1 MVLVFDVAGDMALF
15 RKPYTTTS
23 MVSYP
28 FPPPTAVAGLLAAI
42 IGINHEAGQEAKNA
56 RYWDKMSGVQVAIAL
71 QSPLRWINTAVNL
84 MKIKTRNEHM
94 TEHIQVKHQ
103 LVKKPRYRI
112 YVQGGEIYPH
122 LKQRLERE
130 EFIYTPCLGAAY
142 ALADIE
148 YQGEYNAV
156 AADMET
162 GFNTIVPAYEGLELD
177 IVRSGAVFSEQVPVQ
192 MNAVRRLGSTLQVYY
207 TLPDKTSQP
216 LLYVRHQGMLLSSM
230 VNGEKVAWFN
240 AW

>member
-1 MVLVFDVAGDMALF
+1 MALVFDVGGDMALY

-28 FPPPTAVAGLLAAI
+28 FPPPTAVAGLIAAI
-42 IGINHEAGQEAKNA
+42 IGINHAADKNAKNA
-56 RYWDKMSGVQVAIAL
+56 RYWDKMTGVQVGIAL

-84 MKIKTRNEHM
+84 MKFKTPNADM
-94 TEHIQVKHQ
+94 SEHIQVKHQ

-112 YVQGGEIYPH
+112 YVQGGEIYSD
-122 LKQRLERE
+122 LKQRLKRG

-142 ALADIE
+142 ALADIT
-148 YQGEYNAV
+148 YQGEYAAAAV
-156 AADMET
+156 EPEV

-192 MNAVRRLGSTLQVYY
+192 MTATRRLSHTVQVYY
-207 TLPDKTSQP
+207 VPPGKTEKP
-216 LLYVRHQGMLLSSM
+216 ALYVRNQGEVQSSM